1 MQPFS
6 YARAASVP
14 DAVRAGDEAGTVF
27 LAGGTELINWMRLG
41 IAAPTRV
48 LDISRLPGLDRIEAM
63 PEGGLRLGA
72 LVRLNDAAQHK
83 AVARDYPVLSQA
95 ILKAA
100 SAQLRNLATL
110 GGNPVQKTRCAY
122 FRAEETL
129 PCNKRVPGSGCS
141 ALHGL
146 NDRHAIFG
154 WTEACVATQ
163 PSDPAVALAVLD
175 AVIVT
180 EGPGGGRRIPARAF
194 HTLPAQRPQ
203 DHNVLRRGE
212 LIVAIE
218 LPGPAA
224 PRSAYVKVRERESYE
239 YAIVSAAA
247 VVETDGPVIRR
258 ARVALGSVAHRPWR
272 LDAAESRLVGLEVG
286 SPEAR
291 AAVEAAF
298 AEARPLAHS
307 AHKVPL
313 ARNAALRAL
322 ELAARMPA

>member
-110 GGNPVQKTRCAY
+110 GGNPV
-122 FRAEETL
+122 
-129 PCNKRVPGSGCS
+129 
-141 ALHGL
+141 
-146 NDRHAIFG
+146 
-154 WTEACVATQ
+154 
-163 PSDPAVALAVLD
+163 
-175 AVIVT
+175 
-180 EGPGGGRRIPARAF
+180 
-194 HTLPAQRPQ
+194 
-203 DHNVLRRGE
+203 
-212 LIVAIE
+212 
-218 LPGPAA
+218 
-224 PRSAYVKVRERESYE
+224 
-239 YAIVSAAA
+239 
-247 VVETDGPVIRR
+247 
-258 ARVALGSVAHRPWR
+258 
-272 LDAAESRLVGLEVG
+272 
-286 SPEAR
+286 
-291 AAVEAAF
+291 
-298 AEARPLAHS
+298 
-307 AHKVPL
+307 
-313 ARNAALRAL
+313 
-322 ELAARMPA
+322 